1 MAANFQRPHNYMK
14 RLILLTILALAGHVS
29 FGQNDGPKEITPQ
42 ILQQLKSDIEK
53 QIPAFKQKLSKQD
66 LTAELI
72 EFSLDTFRIE
82 QLVSKRMDIDYSTLG
97 MNITV
102 EEMTAS
108 YDRLMNKYYNKL
120 LKALKSDDQKTLIN
134 AQRAWLAYRDAEAIL
149 IGTMIQEEYSGG
161 GTIRSNIAVSSY
173 AKLVVKRTIEIFN
186 YYDGI
191 IKDQ

>member
-1 MAANFQRPHNYMK
+1 
-14 RLILLTILALAGHVS
+14 
-29 FGQNDGPKEITPQ
+29 
-42 ILQQLKSDIEK
+42 
-53 QIPAFKQKLSKQD
+53 
-66 LTAELI
+66 
-72 EFSLDTFRIE
+72 
-82 QLVSKRMDIDYSTLG
+82 MDIDYSTLG
-97 MNITV
+97 MNITI

-173 AKLVVKRTIEIFN
+173 AELVVKRTIEIFN

>member
-1 MAANFQRPHNYMK
+1 MK

-97 MNITV
+97 MNITI

-108 YDRLMNKYYNKL
+108 YDRLLNKYYNKL

-173 AKLVVKRTIEIFN
+173 AELVVKRTIEIFN

>member
-97 MNITV
+97 MNITI

-108 YDRLMNKYYNKL
+108 YDRLLNKYYNKL

-173 AKLVVKRTIEIFN
+173 AELVVKRTIEIFN